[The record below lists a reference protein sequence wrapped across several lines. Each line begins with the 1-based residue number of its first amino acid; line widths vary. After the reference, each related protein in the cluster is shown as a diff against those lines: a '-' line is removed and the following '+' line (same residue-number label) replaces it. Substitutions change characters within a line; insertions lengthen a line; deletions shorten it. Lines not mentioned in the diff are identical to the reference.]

1 MHSQLFL
8 SKFQNQTHDSNQNTK
23 FIKIVTKIQDSNTKH
38 YTLHSEMKREKY
50 KIQDSNT
57 KLQVHASFKEGEVT

>member
-23 FIKIVTKIQDSNTKH
+23 FINIVTKIQDSNTTHWFGMRLDKDLTNTH
-38 YTLHSEMKREKY
+38 YPS
-50 KIQDSNT
+50 
-57 KLQVHASFKEGEVT
+57 